1 MLTPEQC
8 DSITAKVSDTQ
19 ELNTCQFYDLTI
31 LTRVSVTSTFA
42 YIISN
47 YDLVVHIIVYLF
59 LQISNTSK
67 EPIT

>member
-1 MLTPEQC
+1 MLSPEQYV
-8 DSITAKVSDTQ
+8 SITFKVADTQ
-19 ELNTCQFYDLTI
+19 ALKNCQFYDLI
-31 LTRVSVTSTFA
+31 RLTRVPETSTFA
-42 YIISN
+42 DIISN